1 MGACMILCSV
11 ATRGRYETTLPLTIM
26 AIINQT
32 KKVDKLVIFDDNDNP
47 RDMRM
52 HKLYTYL
59 FEIMILKGIEWEW
72 VYALRKGQH
81 FSHDMANRAGYEW
94 VFRVD
99 DDCIPEPHVLETLFS
114 YVDDTIGAVGGAIL
128 TPPFIPADGITGKI
142 ENIDNEPSI
151 QWNFIEAVKEV
162 DHLHCSFLYR
172 AGVHDYNLSLSRVA
186 YREETLFT
194 YGLRQKG
201 YRNLVVPNAN
211 IWHLKDRHGGVRTE
225 EKALFDADDV
235 IFQNIL
241 ALDKKTIVVLDNGL
255 GDHIVFKHVL
265 QHIKNPVVF
274 SCYPD
279 VIPGRSIQEAKN
291 LFGDIEKYNIY
302 RKMDE
307 WKWTGSLEDAFRKM
321 YL

>member
-1 MGACMILCSV
+1 
-11 ATRGRYETTLPLTIM
+11 
-26 AIINQT
+26 
-32 KKVDKLVIFDDNDNP
+32 
-47 RDMRM
+47 
-52 HKLYTYL
+52 
-59 FEIMILKGIEWEW
+59 
-72 VYALRKGQH
+72 
-81 FSHDMANRAGYEW
+81 
-94 VFRVD
+94 
-99 DDCIPEPHVLETLFS
+99 LETLFS